1 MVIPMSA
8 GYIDPNAT
16 PTGAVWG
23 IAVTRAPGREPF
35 EPDLCRSPLS
45 APNWA
50 QLAIDIRIAARNKVP
65 VLISAP
71 PDFAASVA
79 RAIAAFADEWR
90 PSEVVICDCAGGA
103 DLGAAVANAQSVG
116 GLHPGEVILLL
127 REVHALGAAD
137 QAAVADL
144 VAARHA
150 GRSPLRIISTCSVS
164 LFDRV
169 REGAF
174 DEQLFYRLN
183 ALHIDI
189 RTDSR
194 RSGD

>member
-16 PTGAVWG
+16 PTGTTWG
-23 IAVTRAPGREPF
+23 MAMTRAPGRGPF

-45 APNWA
+45 SPNWA

-90 PSEVVICDCAGGA
+90 PIEVVVCDCAGGA
-103 DLGAAVANAQSVG
+103 DLGAAVANAQSVR

-127 REVHALGAAD
+127 RGGAHA
-137 QAAVADL
+137 
-144 VAARHA
+144 
-150 GRSPLRIISTCSVS
+150 
-164 LFDRV
+164 
-169 REGAF
+169 
-174 DEQLFYRLN
+174 
-183 ALHIDI
+183 
-189 RTDSR
+189 R
-194 RSGD
+194 RSRSSGSGRPRRGVARRTESNPDYLDVLCIAS

>member
-1 MVIPMSA
+1 MVIRMPA

-16 PTGAVWG
+16 PTG
-23 IAVTRAPGREPF
+23 IACGMAMTRGPERGPF

-45 APNWA
+45 SPNWA

-90 PSEVVICDCAGGA
+90 PIEVVVCDCAGGA
-103 DLGAAVANAQSVG
+103 DLGAAVANARSAR
-116 GLHPGEVILLL
+116 GLHAGEVILLL
-127 REVHALGAAD
+127 REVHTLGAAD

-144 VAARHA
+144 VAAWHA
-150 GRSPLRIISTCSVS
+150 GRSLIRIISTCSVS

-183 ALHIDI
+183 ALHIAI
-189 RTDSR
+189 QSDSW